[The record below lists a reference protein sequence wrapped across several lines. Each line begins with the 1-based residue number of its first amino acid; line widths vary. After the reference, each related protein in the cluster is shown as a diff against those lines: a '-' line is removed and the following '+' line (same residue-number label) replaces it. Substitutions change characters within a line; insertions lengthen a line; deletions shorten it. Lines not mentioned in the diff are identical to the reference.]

1 MTREV
6 QCDLLGFEDLR
17 RQMGMLHLGLNRRRR
32 LVARVAKKVA
42 QDSKKRVRE
51 QRDLDGNPY
60 QGRHRKRTHDRRK
73 MLSRLVK
80 ELKVIEASGDSA
92 TVGFYNPRWSQVAYI
107 QQHGSTEMINMRSR
121 RRRTLNGNRISA
133 TNSAAFAAAAFA
145 PATNRQALELR
156 TLGFK
161 AKVNGRMKTVGL
173 SWIKSNMTVARAGTI
188 IRSMREKQGVSRNI
202 TWLTRLPARSF
213 LGATNAEIRQY
224 INQIYDDMEQ
234 ELARG
239 IR

>member
-1 MTREV
+1 MSADIRIDV
-6 QCDLLGFEDLR
+6 QGREDLM
-17 RQMGMLHLGLNRRRR
+17 RQLGLLRLGMNRRRK

-51 QRDLDGNPY
+51 QRDLNNAPY
-60 QGRHRKRTHDRRK
+60 RERHRKRTHNRRK

-80 ELKVIEASGDSA
+80 ELKVIEANSDSA
-92 TVGFYNPRWSQVAYI
+92 TVGFYNPRWGQVAYI
-107 QQHGSTEMINMRSR
+107 QQHGSSEMINMSSR
-121 RRRTLNGNRISA
+121 GRRTLNGNRISS

-145 PATNRQALELR
+145 PATNRQASELR

-161 AKVNGRMKTVGL
+161 AKVNGRMKSVGL
-173 SWIKSNMTVARAGTI
+173 GWIKSHMTVAKAGTI

-213 LGATNAEIRQY
+213 LGATTAEIQQY